1 MRHEM
6 TLEDLKQKL
15 QTLKEEHSVLDNDIL
30 RLMEK
35 PVFDQLAVQRLKK
48 KKLKLKDAI
57 LKLQRKLIP
66 DIIA

>member
-1 MRHEM
+1 M
-6 TLEDLKQKL
+6 TTKDLKQKL
-15 QTLKEEHSVLDNDIL
+15 QILKEEHSALDNDIL
-30 RLMEK
+30 FLMEK

-48 KKLKLKDAI
+48 KKLKLKDEI